1 MSDGTQSPN
10 PNPVRPFR
18 LRARLPWLWSAL
30 LGLIPLIVV
39 LSIWTLLT
47 YGEKVEDRFISSVIL
62 PSPVE
67 VAVSFK
73 SLWFERALM
82 WSILYSLARVGAGF
96 GVAVIIALPL
106 GIAMGAFSVV
116 RGIFNPV
123 AVIGGYL
130 PIAALVPLTLSWF
143 GTNETQKVAFLAIAA
158 FVYLLPLVI
167 QAVDDVDEIYLKT
180 AYTLGVSQLGAVFR
194 VLMPIAMGR
203 IYDGM
208 RLAFGVGWTYII
220 LAEIVDAQ
228 RGLGYLIMI
237 AQRRGPREHIY
248 LVLLVII
255 VLGFLIDKGLE
266 LMGRQ
271 LFPHRRMKR

>member
-1 MSDGTQSPN
+1 
-10 PNPVRPFR
+10 
-18 LRARLPWLWSAL
+18 
-30 LGLIPLIVV
+30 LGLVPLIFVMTV
-39 LSIWTLLT
+39 W
-47 YGEKVEDRFISSVIL
+47 YGVTFGDTPESRMVSPVIL

-67 VAVSFK
+67 VALSFK

-82 WSILYSLARVGAGF
+82 RSILYSLARVGAGF
-96 GVAVIIALPL
+96 GVAVLIALPL
-106 GIAMGAFSVV
+106 GVAMGAFSTV
-116 RGIFNPV
+116 RAIFNPV

-180 AYTLGVSQLGAVFR
+180 AYTLGVSQIGAIFR
-194 VLMPIAMGR
+194 VLMPIAMSR

-228 RGLGYLIMI
+228 RGLGYLIMM

-248 LVLLVII
+248 LVLVVIV
-255 VLGFLIDKGLE
+255 VLGFLIDKGLQIG
-266 LMGRQ
+266 GRW
-271 LFPHRRMKR
+271 LFPHRSVKR